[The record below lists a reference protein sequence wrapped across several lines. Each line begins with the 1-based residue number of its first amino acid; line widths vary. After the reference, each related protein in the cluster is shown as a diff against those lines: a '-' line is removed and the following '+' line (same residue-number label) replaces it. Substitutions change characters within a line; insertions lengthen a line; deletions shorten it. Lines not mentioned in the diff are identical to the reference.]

1 MLISDHCVMI
11 NFPKTGTSFV
21 RACLHELYANQAR
34 TANLFKRAAYALH
47 AIPKPK
53 LLELMLPNIEYA
65 QTDYRV
71 PDQHGKVSQIPQ
83 IHRHKPVVSIT
94 RNPFDRAVSGYEFGW
109 WKNHLYDTVE
119 NIKAA
124 FPNFPHL
131 DFCEYLAFMDSQI
144 CHRIP
149 AAIPQNDIG
158 IQTVEFIQYYF
169 YDPLDALTK
178 LNDEYIYSGAYK
190 RDMPDITLMHT
201 EHLSDE
207 LHKYLFSLGFK
218 ESELAFILEKPRLRP
233 GETERSSDTQRLT
246 YWTPDLIKARL
257 HKERYLFKILEDNGI
272 NYPLPMAHSPAQPQL
287 QYSGLA
293 GKK

>member
-1 MLISDHCVMI
+1 MLISDHFVMI

-21 RACLHELYANQAR
+21 RACLHELYAKQISQSNP
-34 TANLFKRAAYALH
+34 FKRVAYALH
-47 AIPKPK
+47 AIPKPQ
-53 LLELMLPNIEYA
+53 LSELMLPNIEYT

-83 IHRHKPVVSIT
+83 IHRHKPVISIT

-109 WKNHLYDTVE
+109 WKNHPYDAIE

-124 FPNFPHL
+124 FPHFPNL

-144 CHRIP
+144 SHRIP

-169 YDPLDALTK
+169 YDTLDALTK
-178 LNDEYIYSGAYK
+178 LNDGYIYSGAYK
-190 RDMPDITLMHT
+190 CDMPDITLMHT
-201 EHLSDE
+201 EHLNDD

-233 GETERSSDTQRLT
+233 GETERSSDTLRLT
-246 YWTPDLIKARL
+246 YWTPDRIKTRL
-257 HKERYLFKILEDNGI
+257 HKERYLFKILEDKGI
-272 NYPLPMAHSPAQPQL
+272 SYPLPMTDSQAQPQL

-293 GKK
+293 GDK